1 MDPFVPTTGQE
12 AEAAPLQTEP
22 ESVEVEDEAFE
33 PPTTKKRRKAPSK
46 EEFARVIERVVRV
59 LRAEAVAVSPALGSG
74 KNAVFITLNGQTS
87 MLDGVPL
94 MTRREV
100 YSFLQGLAYPRPSDR
115 EVAL

>member
-1 MDPFVPTTGQE
+1 MHPFETTTGQE
-12 AEAAPLQTEP
+12 AEPAPLQTEP
-22 ESVEVEDEAFE
+22 ELVEAEETQAAE
-33 PPTTKKRRKAPSK
+33 PAKKRRKAPSK
-46 EEFARVIERVVRV
+46 EEFARVIERVALVM
-59 LRAEAVAVSPALGSG
+59 RAEAVAVSPALGSG

-115 EVAL
+115 VLP